1 MSLRWKIWLA
11 VFGSVTLLFGVTGW
25 ILQRHAIDSATRSLE
40 EEMRGSVRAYET
52 VWQARQ
58 EGLGTAALLLSSLP
72 NVRAAF
78 GTQDAATIR
87 DSAAELR
94 GLLSEGLR
102 TRSFFVVC
110 DPRGV
115 PIATIAGDPPAMGTW
130 PTVEAGV
137 RQKSGFFVRG
147 REIYQLVL
155 TPVMVDS
162 ARGPA
167 MISLLVAGYAEGE
180 RPEQLTGGEFVFS
193 VAGEEVARP
202 GVRLDRPLLGLDG
215 KAVGTLSIFRTPG
228 PAERELEDLQK
239 ELIWMWATAMGLSVV
254 LSFFLA
260 RRIVEPIG
268 ALDRAALAIG
278 EQRYGE
284 RLPVTSND
292 ELGRLAATF
301 NSMSESLEAARGE
314 LIRQERIS
322 TVGRMASSIVHDLR
336 NPLAAIYGGAEML
349 IDSDNLA
356 PAQTKRLA
364 GNIYSASRRVLEMLQ
379 ELLDAA
385 KGKTG
390 EFEVCRLREV
400 VEAAVESQQVGEHI
414 RFRLDI
420 PEELELPM
428 DRARMERVFVNLL
441 ANAIEV
447 MPEGGEIAVVARAEG
462 KGVVVE
468 VRDQG
473 PGIAEEVRGRLFQP
487 FTSFGKR
494 NGLGLGLAL
503 SRQTVLEHGGDL
515 TAANGSGGAVFSV
528 KLNG

>member
-25 ILQRHAIDSATRSLE
+25 ILQRHAIGSATRSLE
-40 EEMRGSVRAYET
+40 EEMRGSVLTYES

-58 EGLGTAALLLSSLP
+58 EMLGTAALLLSSLP

-94 GLLSEGLR
+94 GMLSQGLR
-102 TRSFFVVC
+102 ERSFFVVC
-110 DPRGV
+110 DPRGG
-115 PIATIAGDPPAMGTW
+115 PIATIAGNPPAMASW
-130 PTVEAGV
+130 PMVKPGV
-137 RQKSGFFVRG
+137 RQQSGFFVKG
-147 REIYQLVL
+147 RAIYQLVL

-167 MISLLVAGYAEGE
+167 MISLLVAGYPESE

-193 VAGEEVARP
+193 VAGQKVERP

-215 KAVGTLSIFRTPG
+215 APVGTLSIFRSPG
-228 PAERELEDLQK
+228 GAGQQLADLQRD
-239 ELIWMWATAMGLSVV
+239 LIWMWAAAMLLSLVF
-254 LSFFLA
+254 SFFLA

-268 ALDRAALAIG
+268 ALDRAAMEIA
-278 EQRYGE
+278 EQRYDG

-301 NSMSESLEAARGE
+301 NSMSGSLEAARGE

-336 NPLAAIYGGAEML
+336 NPLAAIYAGAEML

-356 PAQTKRLA
+356 PQQTKRLA
-364 GNIYSASRRVLEMLQ
+364 TNIYSASRRVLEMVQ

-385 KGKTG
+385 KGKKG
-390 EFEVCRLREV
+390 EIETCRLSEV
-400 VEAAVESQQVGEHI
+400 VEAAVESQEVAHI
-414 RFRLDI
+414 RFRVAI
-420 PEELELPM
+420 PEGLELPM
-428 DRARMERVFVNLL
+428 DRARMERVFVNLI

-447 MPEGGEIAVVARAEG
+447 MPGGGEISIVATVVGRDVTVAVS
-462 KGVVVE
+462 
-468 VRDQG
+468 DQG
-473 PGIAEEVRGRLFQP
+473 PGIAAEVKERLFQP

-515 TAANGSGGAVFSV
+515 TATNYAGGAVFSV
-528 KLNG
+528 NLHG